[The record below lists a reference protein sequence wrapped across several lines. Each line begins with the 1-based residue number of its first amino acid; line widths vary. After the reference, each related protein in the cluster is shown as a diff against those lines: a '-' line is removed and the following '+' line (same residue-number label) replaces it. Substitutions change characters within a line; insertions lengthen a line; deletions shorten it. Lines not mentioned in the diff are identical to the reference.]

1 MLLQLCDNCA
11 EAIIDD
17 NIRKELLI
25 LRHWN
30 MESFVVW
37 PQELLRKRMPFLSQ
51 LKIGQNVLNVP
62 IILLSKAKKF

>member
-17 NIRKELLI
+17 NVRKELLI

-30 MESFVVW
+30 MERFVVW
-37 PQELLRKRMPFLSQ
+37 PQELLRKRMPFLFQ

-62 IILLSKAKKF
+62 IILLFKAKKF